1 MLPHDDAQNSNPC
14 DLARIQRRLAFPFR
28 RRFQKTRYMMRVFCG
43 LSRRSGLALSPATN
57 DEFGLI
63 FIASKSLPCGGAQR
77 AIDKTA
83 LWKKKK
89 VAPILDGLHLQY
101 MRI

>member
-1 MLPHDDAQNSNPC
+1 MQAKACH
-14 DLARIQRRLAFPFR
+14 
-28 RRFQKTRYMMRVFCG
+28 V
-43 LSRRSGLALSPATN
+43 
-57 DEFGLI
+57 
-63 FIASKSLPCGGAQR
+63 QR

-89 VAPILDGLHLQY
+89 VAPILGGLHLQY